1 MSLGIS
7 RQKESKLKSYSSTCR
22 RLWQIYG
29 DFSNCLPAFVYMILK
44 NCCHYAVITASQLQV
59 GHVLPVVN
67 VIISLHSTVVPTV
80 QCLHIIQTVL
90 PP

>member
-22 RLWQIYG
+22 RFWQIYG

-44 NCCHYAVITASQLQV
+44 NNYYCHYAVTTASQLQV
-59 GHVLPVVN
+59 GHVLVK
-67 VIISLHSTVVPTV
+67 VIISLHSTVIPAV